1 MPTNSPSTTVEI
13 RPERNRLIAGSP
25 TRSNGAMARVAGDFD
40 YETGGASYDTY
51 RRADPRIAQVVHD
64 ALGGAMTVL
73 NVGAGAGSY
82 EPTDRCVIAVEPSAA
97 MRAKRTSAAPV
108 VDAVAAA
115 LPFSDDAFDAAMAT
129 ATVHQWPDLH
139 AGLRELRRVARGAV
153 VVLTFDPLAIVQAW
167 FATYAP
173 DIATA
178 DGRRMPAPE
187 TIAAALGGRTEI
199 LPVPIPLDCTD
210 GFAEAYYGRPE
221 RLLEEPV
228 RRAQSGWAFLPDGA
242 EQRAVDRLAADLA
255 DGTWDRRYRHLRTQP
270 WHEGSL
276 RLVVSRP

>member
-1 MPTNSPSTTVEI
+1 
-13 RPERNRLIAGSP
+13 
-25 TRSNGAMARVAGDFD
+25 MARVAGDFD

-51 RRADPRIAQVVHD
+51 RRADTRIAKVVHD
-64 ALGGAMTVL
+64 ALGGATTVL

-82 EPTDRCVIAVEPSAA
+82 EPIDRAVVAVEPSAS
-97 MRAKRTSAAPV
+97 MRAKRTSTVPV

-115 LPFSDDAFDAAMAT
+115 LPFSDDAFDAAMAI

-139 AGLRELRRVARGAV
+139 AGLQELRRVTRGAV
-153 VVLTFDPLAIVQAW
+153 VVLTFDPAAIVRAW
-167 FATYAP
+167 FAAYAP

-187 TIAAALGGRTEI
+187 TIAAHLGGRTEI
-199 LPVPIPLDCTD
+199 VPVPIPLDCTD

-242 EQRAVDRLAADLA
+242 EERAVTHLAADLE
-255 DGTWDRRYRHLRTQP
+255 DGSWDRRYGHLRTQP